1 MTTTP
6 PPMPHEAIRQL
17 KCVIPFRVGLESPDD
32 APVGNLR
39 VILESAEKAAQEVE
53 FCCAQWME
61 RIAALEA
68 DISRCHQA
76 MKDAGW
82 HPGRTDDLLTDIIRA
97 KGEAMR
103 NLEAD
108 RKMLREALERVRYW
122 AEGAEALYT
131 GDHPVALARTALE
144 NTK

>member
-61 RIAALEA
+61 RIT
-68 DISRCHQA
+68 S
-76 MKDAGW
+76 
-82 HPGRTDDLLTDIIRA
+82 
-97 KGEAMR
+97 
-103 NLEAD
+103 LEAD
-108 RKMLREALERVRYW
+108 RKMLWESLTQTTRLLGELVAKDAQTYAPYMRVID
-122 AEGAEALYT
+122 A
-131 GDHPVALARTALE
+131 ARTALE